1 MGGYME
7 ILSLKLENYN
17 YSLSEL
23 KKYLESLKGIS
34 KVTINENE
42 NIIDV
47 YYYKKDITLNIIK
60 KEIYLFLDITKTP
73 SLLSFTKSTKCN
85 YSKFDYVIKEVC
97 CEYWFMSMID
107 DFFDEE
113 GIVSIESNYE
123 ISKYKDIC
131 LHISYIDKLIGKE
144 KIINI
149 INS

>member
-47 YYYKKDITLNIIK
+47 YYYKKRNIFIFG
-60 KEIYLFLDITKTP
+60 Y
-73 SLLSFTKSTKCN
+73 N
-85 YSKFDYVIKEVC
+85 
-97 CEYWFMSMID
+97 
-107 DFFDEE
+107 
-113 GIVSIESNYE
+113 
-123 ISKYKDIC
+123 
-131 LHISYIDKLIGKE
+131 
-144 KIINI
+144 
-149 INS
+149 

>member
-1 MGGYME
+1 ME

-60 KEIYLFLDITKTP
+60 KEIKSLFAQR
-73 SLLSFTKSTKCN
+73 C
-85 YSKFDYVIKEVC
+85 
-97 CEYWFMSMID
+97 
-107 DFFDEE
+107 
-113 GIVSIESNYE
+113 
-123 ISKYKDIC
+123 
-131 LHISYIDKLIGKE
+131 
-144 KIINI
+144 
-149 INS
+149 